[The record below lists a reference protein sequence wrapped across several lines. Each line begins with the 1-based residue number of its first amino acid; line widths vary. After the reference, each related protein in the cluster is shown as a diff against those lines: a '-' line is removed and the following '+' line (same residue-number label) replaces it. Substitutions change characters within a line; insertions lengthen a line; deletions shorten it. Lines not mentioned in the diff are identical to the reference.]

1 MRRAPKQRSLLSFL
15 PTIFNEKTLLLPSTK
30 VAFRAHR
37 AYNAKVKDGPSVIQ
51 NNPCLLR
58 KERRMGTERQREL
71 RRRAKKKEEKRKIK
85 AKEAAAN
92 APTAARPTR

>member
-37 AYNAKVKDGPSVIQ
+37 AYNAKVKDELSIIQSSMLIAKGPVY
-51 NNPCLLR
+51 
-58 KERRMGTERQREL
+58 GY
-71 RRRAKKKEEKRKIK
+71 RA
-85 AKEAAAN
+85 
-92 APTAARPTR
+92 TT